1 MAVETVHT
9 GLDCA
14 QGIDE
19 VRDRHDR
26 KRQDT
31 SIYLS
36 ATMSLV
42 AKPLGVRS
50 MRQILTEELARRRQ
64 EIIDQMEMKDE
75 DEGHDIYIENKD
87 DASADGDSCSE
98 QSVSSSE
105 WEDDYGRRK
114 SMFER
119 D

>member
-1 MAVETVHT
+1 
-9 GLDCA
+9 
-14 QGIDE
+14 
-19 VRDRHDR
+19 
-26 KRQDT
+26 
-31 SIYLS
+31 
-36 ATMSLV
+36 MSLV

-64 EIIDQMEMKDE
+64 EYIDQMEMKD
-75 DEGHDIYIENKD
+75 HDIYVENED
-87 DASADGDSCSE
+87 EASADGDSCSE
-98 QSVSSSE
+98 QSESSSE

>member
-1 MAVETVHT
+1 
-9 GLDCA
+9 
-14 QGIDE
+14 
-19 VRDRHDR
+19 
-26 KRQDT
+26 
-31 SIYLS
+31 
-36 ATMSLV
+36 MSLV

-75 DEGHDIYIENKD
+75 DEGHDMYIENED
-87 DASADGDSCSE
+87 DTSADGDSCSE
-98 QSVSSSE
+98 QSASSSE

-114 SMFER
+114 SMFEQ